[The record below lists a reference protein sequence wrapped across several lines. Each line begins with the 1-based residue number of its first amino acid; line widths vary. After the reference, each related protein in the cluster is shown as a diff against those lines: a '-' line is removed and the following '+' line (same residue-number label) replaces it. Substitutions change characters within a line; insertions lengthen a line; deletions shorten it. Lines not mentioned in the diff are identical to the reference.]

1 MRMAITISLTSQES
15 KRTVPIRVYN
25 LSEEEISV
33 NVTVNPA
40 STNQNGI
47 PSYLG
52 EEAYDA
58 SLIHRMDQLVAI
70 EESELLIPAGSSVLT
85 TLIISLTTRR
95 MGRGYPLGAF
105 VLLKKNQQ
113 SEQTVTHEVAYTV
126 GILLNRVGG
135 SAVEK

>member
-1 MRMAITISLTSQES
+1 MRMAITISLTNQES
-15 KRTVPIRVYN
+15 NALFQFECITF
-25 LSEEEISV
+25 LEEEISV

-85 TLIISLTTRR
+85 TLIISL
-95 MGRGYPLGAF
+95 P
-105 VLLKKNQQ
+105 Q
-113 SEQTVTHEVAYTV
+113 EEWE
-126 GILLNRVGG
+126 GISLRH
-135 SAVEK
+135 SFY